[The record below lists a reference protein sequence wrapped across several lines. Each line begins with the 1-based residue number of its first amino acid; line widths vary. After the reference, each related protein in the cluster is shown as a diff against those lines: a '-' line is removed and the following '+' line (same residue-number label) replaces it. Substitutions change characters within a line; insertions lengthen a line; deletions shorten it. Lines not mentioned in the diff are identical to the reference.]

1 MVVRV
6 LCRETLETG
15 GAREMES
22 EGNETRERERENPI
36 DYSRASVKEK
46 RWKVERKFHLL
57 ERERDL

>member
-22 EGNETRERERENPI
+22 EGNETRERERERESNRLFQ
-36 DYSRASVKEK
+36 S
-46 RWKVERKFHLL
+46 
-57 ERERDL
+57 EREGETVEG

>member
-22 EGNETRERERENPI
+22 EGNETRERERESNRLFQ
-36 DYSRASVKEK
+36 S
-46 RWKVERKFHLL
+46 
-57 ERERDL
+57 EREGETVEG